1 MTKEAFTGG
10 ITAMT
15 KTLYR
20 VSCGLLRGEADRED
34 AVQETILRAWEKLD
48 TLKHEEFFQTWV
60 VRILINECRSIGRQ
74 RGRVIAVAAALALG
88 VAGAAYA
95 AGWFGWSR
103 DLEHEMHTTEQQRQ
117 YAEQIGLAAAPE
129 VTGPADNAVTTVTD
143 KGVTVTATQ
152 TLVDNYYAM
161 LSFRIDGFELPEDEY
176 PCTSSGV
183 QVGGQWPATMS
194 GGFYDG
200 IVTGEDGHPVYDD
213 GSPLRFNDD
222 GEMETHYVDENGSL
236 VYQISLSGSNEPGY
250 YLGKEIEVVFTNFG
264 YMDETGVYPAVVEG
278 DWMLRWTLTG
288 SDEIRTVAMDTEIGG
303 TGVILKEA
311 EISPISLRVL
321 VQTDGVWEGYKTMD
335 SFYPW
340 LAGVRLKDGTVYQ
353 QMFLGPGHE
362 GYYDL
367 DACLYDIGFGI
378 DRILDP
384 GEVDALVFITG
395 PEDGNLCFV
404 PIG

>member
-1 MTKEAFTGG
+1 MNSESWENLF
-10 ITAMT
+10 
-15 KTLYR
+15 
-20 VSCGLLRGEADRED
+20 GEAPASFTDR
-34 AVQETILRAWEKLD
+34 VQSTLHGLEETNIMEKTTMKKKKGAL
-48 TLKHEEFFQTWV
+48 V
-60 VRILINECRSIGRQ
+60 A
-74 RGRVIAVAAALALG
+74 IAVAAALALG

-103 DLEHEMHTTEQQRQ
+103 DLEHEMHTTEIQRQ
-117 YAEQIGLAAAPE
+117 YAEEIGLAAAPIAAE
-129 VTGPADNAVTTVTD
+129 PTDNSVTSVTEN
-143 KGVTVTATQ
+143 GVTVTAAQ

-161 LSFRIDGFELPEDEY
+161 LSFRIDGFELPEGAQPY
-176 PCTSSGV
+176 AYFSGILMD
-183 QVGGQWPATMS
+183 GELPPLNCDA
-194 GGFYDG
+194 GFYNG
-200 IVTGEDGHPVYDD
+200 IVTGDDGSPVYDD

-222 GEMETHYVDENGSL
+222 GELETHYVDENGSL

-278 DWMLRWTLTG
+278 DWTLRWTLTG
-288 SDEIRTVAMDTEIGG
+288 SDAIRTVAMDTEIGG

-340 LAGVRLKDGTVYQ
+340 LAGVRLKDGTVYKQ
-353 QMFLGPGHE
+353 LFLGPGHE

-384 GEVDALVFITG
+384 GEVEALVFITG
-395 PEDGNLCFV
+395 PEDGYLCFV